1 MTIQGFPYLNDTREV
16 LEMKAEM
23 RAELLATISEVLKR
37 SDYLTPRPVE
47 PMLTYEE
54 WKVRMDRSMHP
65 TPSDKAAEMLNGR
78 NADALRGSERRSSGV
93 FDSYWS
99 GTLEWLEIRRSVKN
113 VKREAPAYAG
123 PVLARH
129 LRISV

>member
-1 MTIQGFPYLNDTREV
+1 MTIQGFPYLNDTSEV

-23 RAELLATISEVLKR
+23 RAELLATITEVLKR
-37 SDYLTPRPVE
+37 SDYLVPRPVE

-54 WKVRMDRSMHP
+54 WKMRIDRSMHP
-65 TPSDKAAEMLNGR
+65 TPADKAAEILNDR
-78 NADALRGSERRSSGV
+78 NGDTSRGPERCSSGV
-93 FDSYWS
+93 LDGYWS